1 MGKIFFT
8 SDTHFSHDKEFLYK
22 TRGFNSPQEMNEEII
37 KRWNSVVSK
46 EDEVYHLGDIVL
58 SNVEEGVEC
67 INKLNG
73 IIHLIR
79 GNHCTDQ
86 KVKIYMEKCPNIV
99 SIDWFL
105 PIKYKKQIIY
115 LTHCPTIT
123 RTPDDSPN
131 KQGILNFYG
140 HTHQIN
146 NFYDNNPYM
155 YHVGMDSHN
164 LTPIEINDIIKEIND
179 KKREILYKGE
189 EDKNV

>member
-22 TRGFNSPQEMNEEII
+22 ARGFDSPQEMNEEII

-86 KVKIYMEKCPNIV
+86 KVKIYAEKCPNIV

-189 EDKNV
+189 EDNV